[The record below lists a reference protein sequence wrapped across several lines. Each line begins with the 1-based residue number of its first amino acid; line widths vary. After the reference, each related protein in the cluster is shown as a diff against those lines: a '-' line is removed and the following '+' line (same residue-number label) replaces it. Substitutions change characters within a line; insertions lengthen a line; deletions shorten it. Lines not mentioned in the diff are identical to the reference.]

1 MTPRAFAAALTAL
14 ALLSAAACARE
25 TSSFG
30 SGTDPWEV
38 PASAPSEWPPWP
50 DTVGT
55 VAFSTGSRLA
65 NGDTPAHYWAHARV
79 LLSAP
84 IAEVWAALQ
93 WQPGVLVALFPDYP
107 LVDCEATRAVE
118 PAYEVSFDVKETS
131 NDHGALGR
139 LYPFHVRWRA
149 QATRDAAAAITQVNV
164 RGWEYEGHEAIAL
177 MRQSVVVTPAV
188 GGGTKLEVVR
198 HINAPDETEASAAD
212 WIRLYF
218 RALDAQVKGTRE
230 TLIPTTWCFP

>member
-1 MTPRAFAAALTAL
+1 MGGARQRAL
-14 ALLSAAACARE
+14 R
-25 TSSFG
+25 
-30 SGTDPWEV
+30 V
-38 PASAPSEWPPWP
+38 AS
-50 DTVGT
+50 
-55 VAFSTGSRLA
+55 LA

-84 IAEVWAALQ
+84 IADVWAALQ
-93 WQPGVLVALFPDYP
+93 WQPGP
-107 LVDCEATRAVE
+107 
-118 PAYEVSFDVKETS
+118 
-131 NDHGALGR
+131 LGR

-149 QATRDAAAAITQVNV
+149 QATRVAAAAIAQVNV